1 MSTRTSVNFE
11 GWRIEEPAIEQ
22 SFESDLVEWMD
33 LLVDRDIG
41 HINLEPTWVDRMCWV
56 KISTTTRR
64 SEHSAPPI
72 ESILLDR
79 DDSLFMNHVI
89 TKKTSHNYSFITVI
103 IDGIIVR
110 ENGLKTMF

>member
-22 SFESDLVEWMD
+22 SFESDLVERMD

-41 HINLEPTWVDRMCWV
+41 HISLEPTWVDKMCWM

-64 SEHSAPPI
+64 PEHSAPPV

-79 DDSLFMNHVI
+79 DNSLFMNHVI
-89 TKKTSHNYSFITVI
+89 TKKNIA
-103 IDGIIVR
+103 
-110 ENGLKTMF
+110 

>member
-41 HINLEPTWVDRMCWV
+41 HINLEPTWVDKMCWM

-64 SEHSAPPI
+64 PEHSAPPI
-72 ESILLDR
+72 ESIESINPASIGTN
-79 DDSLFMNHVI
+79 SLFMNHVI
-89 TKKTSHNYSFITVI
+89 TKINRI
-103 IDGIIVR
+103 IIV
-110 ENGLKTMF
+110 LLL

>member
-1 MSTRTSVNFE
+1 VREPASKRVSTRTSVNFE

-41 HINLEPTWVDRMCWV
+41 HISLEPTWVDKMCWV

-64 SEHSAPPI
+64 PEHSALPIQLI

-79 DDSLFMNHVI
+79 DNSTFMNHVI
-89 TKKTSHNYSFITVI
+89 TQNYNYSFITVI
-103 IDGIIVR
+103 
-110 ENGLKTMF
+110 